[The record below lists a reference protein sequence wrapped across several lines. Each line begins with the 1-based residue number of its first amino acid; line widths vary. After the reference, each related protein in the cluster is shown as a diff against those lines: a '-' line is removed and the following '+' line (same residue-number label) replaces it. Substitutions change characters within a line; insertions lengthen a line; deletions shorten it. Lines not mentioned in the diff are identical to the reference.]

1 MSTHDNQLKPISYSV
16 EEISRVNN
24 IGRTSIYKA
33 LGEGKLR
40 GMKLGRKTLILESD
54 FRGARSRP
62 KRMIRTARQS
72 SRCP

>member
-1 MSTHDNQLKPISYSV
+1 LSTHDNQLKPISYSV

-54 FRGARSRP
+54 FREFLASLPPFQSRGSVTGG
-62 KRMIRTARQS
+62 R
-72 SRCP
+72 